1 MGYYVI
7 ITHCEITTKNEEEA
21 ARIIEKH
28 GYEDVFKIDEDSI
41 VPVEYY
47 MKLPNNIYVF
57 LAELARVAVGKI
69 AFKGEDETMWKV
81 ELTDGKVIE
90 YTATVVYDKAGEG
103 EALQVPEEVVNERY
117 VGVFRNNCFI
127 LYDLKE
133 GKWCKVSFYGSISD
147 VENARIV
154 LQGEKLPEEHYT
166 DFLPSHEAEE
176 VKKVVSK
183 LPPEIA
189 KKVSLGLL

>member
-1 MGYYVI
+1 MGYYVDITCCDI
-7 ITHCEITTKNEEEA
+7 IIKNEEEV

-47 MKLPNNIYVF
+47 MKLPNNIYLF
-57 LAELARVAVGKI
+57 LAELARVAAGEI
-69 AFKGEDETMWKV
+69 AFRGEDGAMWKV
-81 ELTDGKVIE
+81 ELADGKVIE

-103 EALQVPEEVVNERY
+103 EAIQVPEEVVNERY

-133 GKWCKVSFYGSISD
+133 KKWCKVNFYGSISD

-166 DFLPSHEAEE
+166 DFLPSHEVEA
-176 VKKVVSK
+176 VKNVVSK
-183 LPPEIA
+183 LPPELA
-189 KKVSLGLL
+189 KRFAVELL